1 MCVDLETIQLF
12 SVYLRAITNQ
22 MSQKM
27 DTESLFKT
35 KKPYAKPIMLAE
47 RFVAN
52 EFVAACSV
60 QGAPLGG
67 GGYYLYDSGTNTGWV
82 DNNDEKHGS
91 SGWPGDLISFIENGQ
106 YEVLSTEPMIKN
118 GAQGYILINNSIS
131 PYGNNGSYDFD
142 YYNLSNTQYWAPGV
156 IAHVKIVR
164 DKDYTAYLDLFFSG
178 SSSSG
183 NTNYNG
189 S

>member
-1 MCVDLETIQLF
+1 MRILLVSIHFFLYFCRPLL
-12 SVYLRAITNQ
+12 TNAFP
-22 MSQKM
+22 KM
-27 DTESLFKT
+27 DTKSFIQT